1 MTRLRAGDRLVVASH
16 NPGKVREIVDLLA
29 PLGVVPVGA
38 SELGLA
44 QPAETG
50 DTFAANATLKA
61 RAAADATGLP
71 ALADDSG
78 LMIAALGGQPGVHT
92 ARWAGPARDYAA
104 AFARIERELA
114 GRADRRARF
123 VATLALALPGGGVDL
138 FEGTVDGVLVS
149 PPRGAN
155 GFGYD
160 PVFEPD
166 GEGRT
171 FAEMAPEEKRRF
183 NHRARAFA
191 KLVAHLGRA

>member
-171 FAEMAPEEKRRF
+171 FAEMAPEEKRSF

>member
-1 MTRLRAGDRLVVASH
+1 MTRLGAGDRLVVASH

-29 PLGVVPVGA
+29 PLGIVPVGA
-38 SELGLA
+38 AELGLDE
-44 QPAETG
+44 PEETG

-61 RAAADATGLP
+61 RAAAQATGLP

-78 LMIAALGGQPGVHT
+78 LMIAALGSAPGVHT

-104 AFARIERELA
+104 AFARIEKELE
-114 GRADRRARF
+114 GCSDRRARF
-123 VATLALALPGGGVDL
+123 VATLALALPGGGVEL
-138 FEGTVDGVLVS
+138 FEGAVDGVLVT

-160 PVFEPD
+160 PVFVPE
-166 GEGRT
+166 GQGRT

-191 KLVAHLGRA
+191 KLVASLGRA

>member
-1 MTRLRAGDRLVVASH
+1 
-16 NPGKVREIVDLLA
+16 
-29 PLGVVPVGA
+29 
-38 SELGLA
+38 
-44 QPAETG
+44 
-50 DTFAANATLKA
+50 
-61 RAAADATGLP
+61 
-71 ALADDSG
+71 
-78 LMIAALGGQPGVHT
+78 MIAALGGQPGVHT

>member
-71 ALADDSG
+71 ALADD
-78 LMIAALGGQPGVHT
+78 
-92 ARWAGPARDYAA
+92 
-104 AFARIERELA
+104 LA
-114 GRADRRARF
+114 
-123 VATLALALPGGGVDL
+123 
-138 FEGTVDGVLVS
+138 
-149 PPRGAN
+149 
-155 GFGYD
+155 
-160 PVFEPD
+160 
-166 GEGRT
+166 
-171 FAEMAPEEKRRF
+171 
-183 NHRARAFA
+183 
-191 KLVAHLGRA
+191 